1 MQISHNKIRT
11 NLSPKQ
17 ESFVNLYVKYRNGT
31 KACIESGYST
41 KSARSIATDLLTKA
55 HIRQAI
61 DDKLKVISGVSY
73 TQEEA
78 EKDLVGI
85 IKSESA
91 KNSDK
96 ILAISLIGKVKAWYS
111 DAGTS
116 NIAILSQLP
125 AMDRGSKALI
135 EPPKPMLEVT
145 YAEANRPEVHGVCKD
160 GYQESE
166 PEAVMLPDKEVCEE
180 EKLL

>member
-31 KACIESGYST
+31 KACIESGYSV
-41 KSARSIATDLLTKA
+41 KSARSIATDLLTKS

-125 AMDRGSKALI
+125 AMTRDKAMI
-135 EPPKPMLEVT
+135 EPPKPMITIEHKDKD
-145 YAEANRPEVHGVCKD
+145 AETNRPEVCGMLED
-160 GYQESE
+160 GHKEVE
-166 PEAVMLPDKEVCEE
+166 GEAVMLPDTEV
-180 EKLL
+180 